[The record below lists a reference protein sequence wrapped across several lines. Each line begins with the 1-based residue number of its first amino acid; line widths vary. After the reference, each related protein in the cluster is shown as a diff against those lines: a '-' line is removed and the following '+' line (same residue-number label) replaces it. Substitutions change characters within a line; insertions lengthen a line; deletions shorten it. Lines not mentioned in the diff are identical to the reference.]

1 MNHTGS
7 LGNYI
12 EENLMIQIKTVKIHH
27 GRVLAE
33 ETSDNLETVDFLEA
47 VKTVQRNARRQ
58 YWEIIDLP
66 DGVIKSNR
74 DGYIEI
80 YSVRVILD

>member
-1 MNHTGS
+1 M
-7 LGNYI
+7 L
-12 EENLMIQIKTVKIHH
+12 QIKTVKIQH

-33 ETSDNLETVDFLEA
+33 ETSDTLDTDFLETVR
-47 VKTVQRNARRQ
+47 VVQRNARRM
-58 YWEIIDLP
+58 YWDILDTP
-66 DGVIKSNR
+66 DGVIKTNR